1 MKKIAIMTEWADY
14 GNIRTLMKTRTG
26 ENALSKALRVKFC
39 FDAAKGIQYIHGNG
53 ILHRNIKPENF
64 LVVSLQVSGTINAKL
79 ADFGSSRSINMMMTN
94 MTFTKGIGSPKYMAP
109 EILNREHYKDGAD
122 IFSLAI
128 TMYEIFSWE
137 DAYPESQFNFP
148 WKIAEFVAAG
158 NRLKQTDELTD
169 EEFALIQRC
178 WEQDPKE
185 RMKIEEIVQTL
196 KEMNTIV
203 KKVELN
209 EDGTVKIIEEK
220 DYEDFEEEDK
230 YEEVKRRDSVYREK
244 RMNDNQLQDPND
256 FH

>member
-1 MKKIAIMTEWADY
+1 
-14 GNIRTLMKTRTG
+14 
-26 ENALSKALRVKFC
+26 
-39 FDAAKGIQYIHGNG
+39 
-53 ILHRNIKPENF
+53 
-64 LVVSLQVSGTINAKL
+64 
-79 ADFGSSRSINMMMTN
+79 
-94 MTFTKGIGSPKYMAP
+94 
-109 EILNREHYKDGAD
+109 
-122 IFSLAI
+122 
-128 TMYEIFSWE
+128 MYEIFSWE

-169 EEFALIQRC
+169 EEFTLIEKCRK
-178 WEQDPKE
+178 QDPKE

-209 EDGTVKIIEEK
+209 EDGTVKIIEDK